1 VSIDCEPP
9 PGFQALLQALGLR
22 DGMSR

>member
-9 PGFQALLQALGLR
+9 QDFQALLQALGLR
-22 DGMSR
+22 VSMGR

>member
-9 PGFQALLQALGLR
+9 PDFQALLQALGLR